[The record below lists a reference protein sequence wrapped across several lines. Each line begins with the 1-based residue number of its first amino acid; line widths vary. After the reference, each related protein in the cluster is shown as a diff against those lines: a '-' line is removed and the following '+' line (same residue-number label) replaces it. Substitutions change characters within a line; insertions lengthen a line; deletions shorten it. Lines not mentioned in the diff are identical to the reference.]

1 MWGWVKLDVL
11 AKAPN
16 VETKSRSGPQAAEMW
31 AKGFRKEMAD
41 YCLQDTFVIYGC
53 YSLMVFQ
60 KPYSREDVL
69 RMPQN
74 INVD

>member
-1 MWGWVKLDVL
+1 MRGWAKLEVL
-11 AKAPN
+11 AKALN
-16 VETKSRSGPQAAEMW
+16 VETKSRGGAQVAEMW
-31 AKGFRKEMAD
+31 VKEFRKESAD

-53 YSLMVFQ
+53 YSRMVFQ

-74 INVD
+74 IHGE